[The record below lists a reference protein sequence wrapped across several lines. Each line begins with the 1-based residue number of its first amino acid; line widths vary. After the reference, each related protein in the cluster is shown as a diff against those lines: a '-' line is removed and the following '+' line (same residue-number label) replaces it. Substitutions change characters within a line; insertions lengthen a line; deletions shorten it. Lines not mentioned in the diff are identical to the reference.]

1 MTVMPPVPASSPWNW
16 LKSHLFNNWGNGLL
30 SLVLLP
36 LITWGVWSI
45 AVWGVT
51 IADWSVVSQ
60 NLRLLL
66 AGRYPVELLWRVW
79 LSVALGMAIAGL
91 SWGSLSQGKLWTQQ
105 AVIYL
110 GILTAGA
117 VGLALPGGFLT
128 ILKVIG
134 LLLLFVASSL
144 GGKGLRAV
152 VQTQQWG
159 FALVWLLTYGGI
171 LWLLQG
177 GFGLETVPLDDL
189 SGLILTLLTASISI
203 VLSFPFGILLALGR
217 QSSLPIIRGLAILYI
232 ELIRG
237 LPLIGIL
244 FMAQVMLPLV
254 LPVGVRPDRV
264 IRAIAGFTIF
274 SSAYLAENVRGGLQ
288 AIPQGQWEAARALG
302 LNIGQTL
309 GLIVLPQA
317 LRTVVP
323 AIIGQFISLFKDT
336 SLLAIA
342 SLVDLLGM
350 AQLILG
356 NPKFAGDYAEVYLF
370 VAAIYWGCCFAM
382 AQASRRLEVKNTA
395 S

>member
-1 MTVMPPVPASSPWNW
+1 
-16 LKSHLFNNWGNGLL
+16 L
-30 SLVLLP
+30 
-36 LITWGVWSI
+36 
-45 AVWGVT
+45 
-51 IADWSVVSQ
+51 
-60 NLRLLL
+60 
-66 AGRYPVELLWRVW
+66 
-79 LSVALGMAIAGL
+79 AIA
-91 SWGSLSQGKLWTQQ
+91 
-105 AVIYL
+105 
-110 GILTAGA
+110 
-117 VGLALPGGFLT
+117 
-128 ILKVIG
+128 
-134 LLLLFVASSL
+134 
-144 GGKGLRAV
+144 
-152 VQTQQWG
+152 
-159 FALVWLLTYGGI
+159 
-171 LWLLQG
+171 
-177 GFGLETVPLDDL
+177 
-189 SGLILTLLTASISI
+189 
-203 VLSFPFGILLALGR
+203 
-217 QSSLPIIRGLAILYI
+217 YI

-288 AIPQGQWEAARALG
+288 AIPQGQQEAARALG
-302 LNIGQTL
+302 LNIFQTL

-382 AQASRRLEVKNTA
+382 AQASRHLEMKE
-395 S
+395 SP

>member
-1 MTVMPPVPASSPWNW
+1 MSVTPPALTVSPWVW
-16 LKSHLFNNWGNGLL
+16 LKSRLFSSWGNSLL

-36 LITWGVWSI
+36 LMAWGGWSI
-45 AVWGVT
+45 AVWVFT

-66 AGRYPVELLWRVW
+66 AGRYPVALLWRVW
-79 LSVALGMAIAGL
+79 LSLAMGLAITGL
-91 SWGSLSQGKLWTQQ
+91 SWGNLSQGKLWTKQT
-105 AVIYL
+105 VIYL
-110 GILTAGA
+110 GIITLGA
-117 VGLALPGGFLT
+117 VVISLPGGLGAT
-128 ILKVIG
+128 LKVFG
-134 LLLLFVASSL
+134 LLLLVVVSSL
-144 GGKGLRAV
+144 AGKGLRSI
-152 VQTQQWG
+152 TQKRQWI
-159 FALVWLLTYGGI
+159 FALVWVLTYGVI

-177 GFGLETVPLDDL
+177 GLGLETVPLDDL

-217 QSSLPIIRGLAILYI
+217 QSSLPIIRGLAIAYI

-254 LPVGVRPDRV
+254 LPMGVRPDRV

-274 SSAYLAENVRGGLQ
+274 SAAYLAENVRGGLQ
-288 AIPQGQWEAARALG
+288 SIPQGQQEAARALG
-302 LNIGQTL
+302 LNIFQTL

-356 NPKFAGDYAEVYLF
+356 NPKFAGDYAELYLF
-370 VAAIYWGCCFAM
+370 VASIYGGCCFAM
-382 AQASRRLEVKNTA
+382 AQASRRLEVKET
-395 S
+395 

>member
-1 MTVMPPVPASSPWNW
+1 MFVVPPALTVSPWVW
-16 LKSHLFNNWGNGLL
+16 LKSRLFNSWGNGLL
-30 SLVLLP
+30 SLALLP
-36 LITWGVWSI
+36 LIAWGGWSI
-45 AVWGVT
+45 AVWAVT

-79 LSVALGMAIAGL
+79 LCLALGLAIAGL
-91 SWGSLSQGKLWTQQ
+91 SWGGLTQGKLWTKQT
-105 AVIYL
+105 VIYL
-110 GILTAGA
+110 GIMTLGA
-117 VGLALPGGFLT
+117 VIISLPGGLGAT
-128 ILKVIG
+128 LKVWG
-134 LLLLFVASSL
+134 LLLLLVGSSW
-144 GGKGLRAV
+144 GGKQLRNI
-152 VQTQQWG
+152 TQKIQWI
-159 FALVWLLTYGGI
+159 FALIWLLTYGII

-217 QSSLPIIRGLAILYI
+217 QSSLPIIRALAIAYI

-288 AIPQGQWEAARALG
+288 AIPQGQQEAARALG
-302 LNIGQTL
+302 LNIFQTL

-356 NPKFAGDYAEVYLF
+356 NPKFAGDYAELYLF
-370 VAAIYWGCCFAM
+370 VAAIYGGCCFAM
-382 AQASRRLEVKNTA
+382 AQASRRLEVKEL
-395 S
+395 

>member
-1 MTVMPPVPASSPWNW
+1 MSVTPPALTVSPWVW
-16 LKSHLFNNWGNGLL
+16 LKSRLFNNWGNSLL

-36 LITWGVWSI
+36 LMAWGGWSI
-45 AVWGVT
+45 AVWVFM

-66 AGRYPVELLWRVW
+66 AGRYPVALLWRVW
-79 LSVALGMAIAGL
+79 LSLAMGLAITGL
-91 SWGSLSQGKLWTQQ
+91 SWGNLSQGKLWTKQT
-105 AVIYL
+105 VIYL
-110 GILTAGA
+110 GIITLGA
-117 VGLALPGGFLT
+117 VVISLPGGLGAT
-128 ILKVIG
+128 LKVFG
-134 LLLLFVASSL
+134 LLLLVVVSSL
-144 GGKGLRAV
+144 AGKGLRSI
-152 VQTQQWG
+152 TQKRQWI
-159 FALVWLLTYGGI
+159 FALVWVLTYGVI

-177 GFGLETVPLDDL
+177 GLGLETVPLDDL

-217 QSSLPIIRGLAILYI
+217 QSSLPIIRGLAIAYI

-254 LPVGVRPDRV
+254 LPMGVRPDRV

-274 SSAYLAENVRGGLQ
+274 SAAYLAENVRGGLQ
-288 AIPQGQWEAARALG
+288 SIPQGQQEAARALG
-302 LNIGQTL
+302 LNIFQTL

-356 NPKFAGDYAEVYLF
+356 NPKFAGDYAELYLF
-370 VAAIYWGCCFAM
+370 VASIYGGCCFAM
-382 AQASRRLEVKNTA
+382 AQASRRLEVKET
-395 S
+395 